1 VGHAGYNCC
10 VITAEFSRLGLA
22 SSLPCRPHRVP
33 EGSKALKIARVT
45 GTLERALVGPK

>member
-1 VGHAGYNCC
+1 MGYAGYNCC
-10 VITAEFSRLGLA
+10 LITAEFSWLGLL
-22 SSLPCRPHRVP
+22 STLLCPHRVP